1 MINVPINELLKKAE
15 NRYALCTVIS
25 KRARQLVDGSEPLTE
40 SKSKNPDS
48 IATKELY
55 EGKLTYVQTENGIK

>member
-25 KRARQLVDGSEPLTE
+25 KRSRQLVDGAKPLTE
-40 SKSKNPDS
+40 CNSKNPDS

-55 EGKLTYVQTENGIK
+55 EGKLTYVQTQNGIK